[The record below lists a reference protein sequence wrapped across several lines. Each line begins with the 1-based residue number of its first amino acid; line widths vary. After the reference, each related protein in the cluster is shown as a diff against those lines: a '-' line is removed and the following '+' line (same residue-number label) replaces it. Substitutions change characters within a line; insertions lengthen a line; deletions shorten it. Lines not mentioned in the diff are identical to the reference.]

1 MAPGRM
7 RLRRVA
13 GALLVSVA
21 LAGCGSDA
29 GGLDA
34 AIDIADDDA
43 AFGTGPEAG
52 ESFARIAQ
60 HVDAARADCDDDTD
74 GTRCDALAAASG
86 YAQVLAVRVLTCTAP
101 GRFEART
108 AMLDL
113 LEAVESLGPDADEPP
128 EPAPL
133 PDCT

>member
-7 RLRRVA
+7 RLGRLA
-13 GALLVSVA
+13 GALLAIVA
-21 LAGCGSDA
+21 LAGCGSDRD
-29 GGLDA
+29 GLEA
-34 AIDIADDDA
+34 AIAIAADDA
-43 AFGTGPEAG
+43 EFGTGPEAG

-60 HVDAARADCDDDTD
+60 HVDDARADCDADAD
-74 GTRCDALAAASG
+74 GVRCDALAAASG
-86 YAQVLAVRVLTCTAP
+86 YAQVLAARVLTCTAP

-108 AMLDL
+108 AMLGL
-113 LEAVESLGPDADEPP
+113 LEAIDSLGPDADEPP